1 MEFNTINSI
10 RSKYERT
17 LAFLTK
23 KSFSSFKKILTIN
36 GGTVVKINIRL
47 IRRLLSIRMLKHI
60 SKTMLIK
67 IRIEPTNLLILSVL
81 PLILISRIKFT
92 VNLILFIFNLIHTV
106 YSNITIFKY
115 NYGYCSKVRNLKYG
129 DNIESDQR

>member
-1 MEFNTINSI
+1 MEFTTIISI

-36 GGTVVKINIRL
+36 GGTVVKISIRL

-60 SKTMLIK
+60 SKTMLIR

-115 NYGYCSKVRNLKYG
+115 NCGNL
-129 DNIESDQR
+129 I